1 MGLVG
6 FLKMSGIEVCH
17 VLDSKSE
24 HNGLHAVMGVVGFL
38 KMSMLQHYLLTSIS
52 YHQGCSLCA
61 RASLESKSEHN
72 GFHGVMGLVGFLKMS
87 MLQHYLLASIS

>member
-1 MGLVG
+1 MLDSRSEHSGFHAVMGLVG

-38 KMSMLQHYLLTSIS
+38 KMSMLQHSLLTSIS
-52 YHQGCSLCA
+52 
-61 RASLESKSEHN
+61 
-72 GFHGVMGLVGFLKMS
+72 
-87 MLQHYLLASIS
+87 

>member
-1 MGLVG
+1 MCQGSKACHVLDSRSEHSGFHAVMGLVG

-17 VLDSKSE
+17 V
-24 HNGLHAVMGVVGFL
+24 
-38 KMSMLQHYLLTSIS
+38 
-52 YHQGCSLCA
+52 
-61 RASLESKSEHN
+61 LESKSEHN